1 MADTSQ
7 KPRETV
13 GPPKDGGV
21 HDVTPPE
28 ETSKPPKRPK
38 EA

>member
-1 MADTSQ
+1 MPETTQ

-13 GPPKDGGV
+13 GPPQDGGV
-21 HDVTPPE
+21 HDVTP
-28 ETSKPPKRPK
+28 KPPKRPK